1 MMMRKTLITIFI
13 MLCSVGSFG
22 QSAERFFDAESK
34 LSNAQLCD
42 TLLKQA
48 AVNIEKQQWDYA
60 IEKYGK
66 VLEIDNKNLAA
77 RYFRAYAHTK
87 LHHYDWAKSDYEN
100 VLKIVPK
107 HLETQLG
114 LAYVYEKMGK
124 KRDAFDMYNRVVQ
137 QFPDSASA
145 YAARAVYEQANNMAE
160 VALYDWEQAISRN
173 SSDTGYMI
181 SRVELLITLG
191 RKDEAREAL
200 DDMQRH
206 GVTKGELLKWYKKVK
221 K

>member
-1 MMMRKTLITIFI
+1 MRKTLITIFI

-48 AVNIEKQQWDYA
+48 AMNIEKQQWDYA

-66 VLEIDNKNLAA
+66 VLEIDDKNLAA

-173 SSDTGYMI
+173 PSDTGYMI

>member
-34 LSNAQLCD
+34 LSSAQLCD

-66 VLEIDNKNLAA
+66 VLEIDDKNLAA

-173 SSDTGYMI
+173 PSDTGYMI

>member
-66 VLEIDNKNLAA
+66 VLEIDDKNLAA

-173 SSDTGYMI
+173 PSDTGYMI

>member
-66 VLEIDNKNLAA
+66 VLEIDVNNLTA

-87 LHHYDWAKSDYEN
+87 LRHYDWAKSDYED

-107 HLETQLG
+107 HFETQLG

-124 KRDAFDMYNRVVQ
+124 KRDALDMYNRMVQ

-160 VALYDWEQAISRN
+160 VALYDWERAISMCPAN
-173 SSDTGYMI
+173 TGYKL
-181 SRVELLITLG
+181 SQVDLLITLN
-191 RKDEAREAL
+191 RKDDARKTLDSLRKQGVAAGAL
-200 DDMQRH
+200 R
-206 GVTKGELLKWYKKVK
+206 EWYRKVEK
-221 K
+221 

>member
-1 MMMRKTLITIFI
+1 MMRKTLITIFI

-34 LSNAQLCD
+34 LSSAQLCD

-66 VLEIDNKNLAA
+66 VLEIDDKNLAA

-173 SSDTGYMI
+173 PSDTGYMI

>member
-1 MMMRKTLITIFI
+1 MMRKTLVIILM
-13 MLCSVGSFG
+13 MLCTIGSYC
-22 QSAERFFDAESK
+22 QSAEHFFDAESK
-34 LSNAQLCD
+34 LDNIQLCD

-48 AVNIEKQQWDYA
+48 AVNLEKQQWDYA

-66 VLEIDNKNLAA
+66 VLEIDENNLTA

-87 LHHYDWAKSDYEN
+87 LRHYDWAKSDYED

-107 HLETQLG
+107 HFETQLG
-114 LAYVYEKMGK
+114 LAYLYDKMGK
-124 KRDAFDMYNRVVQ
+124 KRDAFDMYNRIVQ

-145 YAARAVYEQANNMAE
+145 YAARAVYEQANNLAE

-173 SSDTGYMI
+173 PSDTGYQI

-191 RKDEAREAL
+191 RRDEAHAAL
-200 DDMQRH
+200 DDMQKH
-206 GVTKGELLKWYKKVK
+206 GVAAGLLREWYQKVK
-221 K
+221 

>member
-1 MMMRKTLITIFI
+1 MMRKTLITIFI

-173 SSDTGYMI
+173 PSDTGYMI

>member
-22 QSAERFFDAESK
+22 QSAERFFDAKSK

-66 VLEIDNKNLAA
+66 VLEIDDKNLAA

-145 YAARAVYEQANNMAE
+145 YAARAIYEQANNMAE

-173 SSDTGYMI
+173 PSDTGYMI

-200 DDMQRH
+200 DDMQQH

>member
-48 AVNIEKQQWDYA
+48 AMNIEKQQWDYA

-66 VLEIDNKNLAA
+66 VLEIDDKNLAA

-173 SSDTGYMI
+173 PSDTGYMI